1 VKVSTPRTIR
11 QTRAVEE
18 LTLDDIVEPFG
29 TVTRI
34 RERIVEFVKRDVV
47 MTRLLF
53 VTVVVEVTAG
63 PGAVVEGG
71 VVVFGGVVVEGGVV
85 VGGVVTAVVLFV
97 TVTVTVWSDV
107 ANPSFARTVTL

>member
-53 VTVVVEVTAG
+53 VTVVAEVTAG
-63 PGAVVEGG
+63 PGA
-71 VVVFGGVVVEGGVV
+71 VVFGGVVVEGGVV

>member
-1 VKVSTPRTIR
+1 
-11 QTRAVEE
+11 
-18 LTLDDIVEPFG
+18 LDDIVEPFG

-63 PGAVVEGG
+63 PG